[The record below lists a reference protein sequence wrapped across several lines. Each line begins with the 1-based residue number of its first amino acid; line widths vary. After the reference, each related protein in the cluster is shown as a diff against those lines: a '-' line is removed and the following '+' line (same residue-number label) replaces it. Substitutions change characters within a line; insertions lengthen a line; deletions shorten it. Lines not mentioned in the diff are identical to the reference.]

1 MIKSETI
8 RNSLFMG
15 MSLLFFGIAL
25 SFVAQN
31 GMEELS
37 LSVEKSTY
45 RVLKESESAEIL
57 NLSRLTDA
65 LGGAVSGILAEIS
78 VKHLLNDD
86 FDAVADIVEAALKFP
101 DIISIIVKKSDGTI
115 VAGES
120 WMGSLDG
127 EGRIKGFRTPILH
140 VNKMIGSVE
149 IVATTAFLDNIRT
162 GNDNS
167 REKLLSSFKSDAEA
181 TRISVGEKIIT
192 LAATLLFFFLIVN
205 TSIIL
210 GFFAPLRRMT
220 SVIKLFSDANL
231 SPNSGPAAPLL
242 GDALSQFKADLE
254 HTVPAGPS
262 DEFSVLSSALISMTD
277 LLRSRM
283 KVQEAIT
290 DILNVAA
297 TSRTKEDLAWS
308 LLRLL
313 MKETGSCMCAF
324 YIRRDTDPDSMQLVA
339 SAGLPSDSPQSIRIS
354 MLEGQFGAPI
364 LDNEVH
370 LLNIPP
376 ASSPALQTI
385 AGGIMPAQILTLP
398 ICVRDELAAFITMA
412 SLEPYSE
419 EYRTAISIVRK
430 GLNSAMGNLL
440 AGERERTLVQDL
452 QAANQELAAQSEEL
466 EYQAHELEAH
476 NVELNIQRSKSEKV
490 SKLKTE
496 FLSNMSHEL
505 RTPLNS
511 ILALSRVLSTEGK
524 ERLTAEEQEYLAI
537 IERNGRNLLSL
548 INGILDLSRI
558 EAGRE
563 ELRLKEVQIGR
574 LLLETAESVRQL
586 AKDKGIYIECCL
598 EQRVPPVITDE
609 EKLRRMLLNI
619 VGNAMKFTETGGVR
633 LIASAEDSLVRVD
646 IEDTGIG
653 IKESELPFIFDEFR
667 QSDGSTARKYE
678 GTGLGLAIVK
688 KISEVL
694 DIEISVNSRLNE
706 GTSFTLLIK
715 RLPENGVV
723 SDDAQ
728 RLSQEVPAA
737 PLIYI
742 IDDNPVEAMQ
752 LRHTLEHEGFRVSV
766 FRNGQD
772 SLNALEENTPD
783 GLIFD
788 LYLQDMEGLDFL
800 KEMRSLGYMIPVMLL
815 TTRVLKPA
823 DISNLNEHGVR
834 SLALR
839 GEVRPD
845 ELVAKV
851 RSMMYGT
858 HARGGVGRT

>member
-1 MIKSETI
+1 
-8 RNSLFMG
+8 

-45 RVLKESESAEIL
+45 RMLKESESAEIL
-57 NLSRLTDA
+57 NLSQLTEA
-65 LGGAVSGILAEIS
+65 LGGAMSGILAEVS
-78 VKHLLNDD
+78 ANHLPNDD
-86 FDAVADIVEAALKFP
+86 FGPIADIVEATLQFP
-101 DIISIIVKKSDGTI
+101 DIISIVVKKSDGTI

-120 WMGSLDG
+120 WLGSRDG
-127 EGRIKGFRTPILH
+127 KGRIKGFRTPILH
-140 VNKMIGSVE
+140 DNKMIGSVE

-162 GNDNS
+162 GNEKS

-181 TRISVGEKIIT
+181 TRISVRKKIIT
-192 LAATLLFFFLIVN
+192 LAATLLFFFFILN
-205 TSIIL
+205 TSVIL

-220 SVIKLFSDANL
+220 NVIKLFSDANL
-231 SPNSGPAAPLL
+231 SPNSGPTAPLL
-242 GDALSQFKADLE
+242 GDALSRFKADLE
-254 HTVPAGPS
+254 QTVPAGPS
-262 DEFSVLSSALISMTD
+262 DEFSVLSSALISMAD
-277 LLRSRM
+277 LLRARM
-283 KVQEAIT
+283 KIQETIT

-297 TSRTKEDLAWS
+297 TSPTKEDLAWN
-308 LLRLL
+308 LLGLL

-324 YIRRDTDPDSMQLVA
+324 YIRNDADPGSMQLVA
-339 SAGLPSDSPQSIRIS
+339 SAGLPGDSPQSISIS

-376 ASSPALQTI
+376 ASYSAFQTI
-385 AGGIMPAQILTLP
+385 AGCIMPVQILTLP
-398 ICVRDELAAFITMA
+398 ICVRDELAAFISMG
-412 SLEPYSE
+412 SLEPYPE
-419 EYRTAISIVRK
+419 ESRAALSIVRK

-476 NVELNIQRSKSEKV
+476 NIELNIQRSKSEKV
-490 SKLKTE
+490 SKLKTD

-511 ILALSRVLSTEGK
+511 ILALSRVLGKEGK

-537 IERNGRNLLSL
+537 IERNGKNLLSM

-598 EQRVPPVITDE
+598 EQSVPPVITDE

-633 LIASAEDSLVRVD
+633 LIASTEGSLVRVD

-694 DIEISVNSRLNE
+694 DIEIFVNSRLDK
-706 GTSFTLLIK
+706 GTNFTLLIK
-715 RLPENGVV
+715 RLPENEAV
-723 SDDAQ
+723 SDDVQYQAN
-728 RLSQEVPAA
+728 EIPAD

-752 LRHTLEHEGFRVSV
+752 LRHTLEHEGFRVSI

-772 SLNALEENTPD
+772 SLNALEKDTPD
-783 GLIFD
+783 GLILD
-788 LYLQDMEGLDFL
+788 LYLQDMEGLEFL
-800 KEMRSLGYMIPVMLL
+800 KEMRSLGHMIPVMLL

-823 DISNLNEHGVR
+823 DIGNLNEHGVR
-834 SLALR
+834 ALALR

-845 ELVAKV
+845 ELVAKI
-851 RSMMYGT
+851 RSMMCGPY
-858 HARGGVGRT
+858 ARGEVGRK